1 MEILK
6 LFAEGGPVMCP
17 LLVCSILTLGLS
29 IERIRFWLKIN
40 KRQRRVVRDV
50 LNLYRLD
57 NLVAVIDK
65 LRQNVDLPIA
75 RIFLAALE
83 LERSTPEK
91 FRLALEGETQA
102 ELPTLKRFQR
112 IFETI
117 VGLAPL
123 LGLLGTIT
131 GLIRSFAG
139 LNIGDV
145 GGTKTTSVTGGI
157 SEALIATACGMVV
170 AIIAL
175 LFTNLFEELYIR
187 QLGLI
192 QEFATQLELLHLDRY
207 EKGNK
212 TYASNT

>member
-6 LFAEGGPVMCP
+6 LFSEGGPVMWP
-17 LLVCSILTLGLS
+17 LLVCSILTLALS
-29 IERIRFWLKIN
+29 FERIRFWLKIN
-40 KRQRRVVRDV
+40 KRQRRVVSDV

-57 NLVAVIDK
+57 NLVAAIDK
-65 LRQNVDLPIA
+65 LRQNIDLPIA

-102 ELPTLKRFQR
+102 ELPILKRFQR

-175 LFTNLFEELYIR
+175 LFTNLFEELYTS

-192 QEFATQLELLHLDRY
+192 QEFATQLELLYLDRY
-207 EKGNK
+207 EKGHK
-212 TYASNT
+212 TYASNK

>member
-1 MEILK
+1 MRE
-6 LFAEGGPVMCP
+6 
-17 LLVCSILTLGLS
+17 
-29 IERIRFWLKIN
+29 
-40 KRQRRVVRDV
+40 V

-57 NLVAVIDK
+57 NVVGVIDK

-75 RIFLAALE
+75 RIFLAALD
-83 LERSTPEK
+83 LEHPTPEK
-91 FRLALEGETQA
+91 FRLALEGEAQA
-102 ELPTLKRFQR
+102 EIPLLKRFQR

-145 GGTKTTSVTGGI
+145 GGNKTTAVTGGI
-157 SEALIATACGMVV
+157 SEALIATAFGMIV

-175 LFTNLFEELYIR
+175 LFANAFEELYTR

-192 QEFATQLELLHLDRY
+192 QEYGTQLELLHLDRC
-207 EKGNK
+207 EKGYK
-212 TYASNT
+212 PHASKR